1 MRTRRSLKA
10 LIFLGVLVAVT
21 AGAIFAFWPQIFA
34 LIEEEMIRAE
44 RARRWT
50 LASAGQTL
58 PGTPDLQNLSGRLAS
73 QGVTLGAPI
82 LIRIFKREF
91 ELEVWLKRDARFH
104 RFATY
109 PICMWSGNLGPKLR
123 QGDRQAPEG
132 FYLVSLDQMNPR
144 SKYHLS
150 FNVGFPNAYDRAYG
164 RTGQNIMVHGDC
176 TSAGCYAM
184 TDAVVEEIFIL
195 AREALQGGQPS
206 FQIQAFPFRMTAA
219 NMAAHKD
226 DKWYDFW
233 KNLKEGYDYFEISHL
248 PPKIAVCEKRYLI
261 NASFTG
267 DVRPDP
273 AGACPA
279 YQKLP
284 IPRAPAMQEA
294 SAKPAKKAVS
304 ASLTKPLGSVLGLR
318 FGPSKPAYSAFTLG
332 PATPGR

>member
-132 FYLVSLDQMNPR
+132 FYTVDSSALNPA
-144 SKYHLS
+144 SKYHRS
-150 FNVGFPNAYDRAYG
+150 FNLGFPNAFDRAHG
-164 RTGQNIMVHGDC
+164 RTGSLLMVHGNC
-176 TSAGCYAM
+176 LSIGCYAM
-184 TDAVVEEIFIL
+184 TDAVIDEIWTL
-195 AREALQGGQPS
+195 LTAALQSGQKR
-206 FQIQAFPFRMTAA
+206 FQVQVFPFRMTEA
-219 NMAAHKD
+219 NMARRADSKD
-226 DKWYDFW
+226 APFW
-233 KNLKEGYDYFEISHL
+233 RQLKEGHDLFEQDQV
-248 PPKIAVCEKRYLI
+248 PPEVSVCRGRYVFR
-261 NASFTG
+261 S
-267 DVRPDP
+267 
-273 AGACPA
+273 AGADKDGSAAIESSCPV
-279 YQKLP
+279 
-284 IPRAPAMQEA
+284 A
-294 SAKPAKKAVS
+294 SA
-304 ASLTKPLGSVLGLR
+304 GS
-318 FGPSKPAYSAFTLG
+318 
-332 PATPGR
+332 